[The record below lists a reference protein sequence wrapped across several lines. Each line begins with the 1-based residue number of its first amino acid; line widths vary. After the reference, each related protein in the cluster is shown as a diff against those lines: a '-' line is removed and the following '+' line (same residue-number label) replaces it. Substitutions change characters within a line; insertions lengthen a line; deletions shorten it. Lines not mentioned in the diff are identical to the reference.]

1 MGSSKS
7 KVMVAECPDCE
18 TTIRFHRPLRVGQ
31 IVICPECEADLEVR
45 QLNPLELYW
54 AFEYE
59 DDYDQIDDY
68 DDYDDYDDDDDW
80 D

>member
-1 MGSSKS
+1 MGKSSS

-18 TTIRFHRPLRVGQ
+18 TTIRFHRPLRLGQ

-54 AFEYE
+54 AFEDDDEVYE
-59 DDYDQIDDY
+59 DFDEYE
-68 DDYDDYDDDDDW
+68 DYDDDDW
-80 D
+80 Q